1 MAVKPSDILRGKY
14 RIDALIGRGGMGQ
27 VFSATDLSTLDRT
40 QVAIKIV
47 SRLLVDGVMMLRLQR
62 EAEAA
67 LRIKSDYVPRV
78 LEVSDTEE
86 GETFLVMDRL
96 FGESLAQRIREE
108 GALPWPEVAKIG
120 DDVLCG
126 LVDAHAAGVIHR
138 DLKPSNVFLSV
149 KFGQVRAMVLDF
161 GVCKLDGVDVERL
174 TGTGESIGTVA
185 YMAPE
190 QIRGASKV
198 DGRADVYAF
207 GALVFEMLSGRL
219 PHEGPSQMA
228 ILASKLEKTASTL
241 QDASRVAF
249 PEALE
254 AVVARA
260 LARDPENR
268 FESASEL
275 LVAWRSLSGAN
286 VQPSLPPAP
295 SSARAIADEITRV
308 GEPPTEIIPPPL
320 FVAAEE
326 QEGPPPSPPAA
337 VVAIVHLSPSARRN
351 EAPSPD
357 PPLVDAPDTEPELA
371 SVKSGSTPD
380 VEPQEA
386 PRDEVRVTQTAL
398 AGSLAPRRIPARR
411 EGLGPARIAM
421 LAAFFGV
428 IASLVLVAFSFSRP
442 DPPTIRASV
451 SFEPVPSEPVDPA
464 SVNPLASTGV
474 ADPSSSASATPS
486 VKVRLLRP
494 RPARPGPA
502 PARSVIPKITSQP
515 RY

>member
-1 MAVKPSDILRGKY
+1 
-14 RIDALIGRGGMGQ
+14 MGQ
-27 VFSATDLSTLDRT
+27 VFSATDLSSLDRT

-47 SRLLVDGVMMLRLQR
+47 SRLFVDEVMMLRLHR

-67 LRIKSDYVPRV
+67 LRITSDYVPRV

-96 FGESLAQRIREE
+96 FGESLSQRIREE

-161 GVCKLDGVDVERL
+161 GVCKLDGIDVERL

-190 QIRGASKV
+190 QIRGASRV
-198 DGRADVYAF
+198 DGRADLYAF

-228 ILASKLEKTASTL
+228 ILASKLENTASTL
-241 QDASRVAF
+241 RDAARVAF
-249 PEALE
+249 PDALE
-254 AVVARA
+254 ALVARS
-260 LARDPENR
+260 LARDPEDR
-268 FESASEL
+268 FESAGEL
-275 LVAWRSLSGAN
+275 LVAWRALSGAN

-295 SSARAIADEITRV
+295 SSARAMADEVTRAR
-308 GEPPTEIIPPPL
+308 EPPTEIIPPP
-320 FVAAEE
+320 FSDTGGP
-326 QEGPPPSPPAA
+326 EGPPPSSIRDAATA
-337 VVAIVHLSPSARRN
+337 VVGVV
-351 EAPSPD
+351 
-357 PPLVDAPDTEPELA
+357 VDAPDIVLELSSTSASAPE
-371 SVKSGSTPD
+371 
-380 VEPQEA
+380 VEPKVA
-386 PRDEVRVTQTAL
+386 PPEEGQKAQHGLV
-398 AGSLAPRRIPARR
+398 GSLAPRHAPAQR
-411 EGLGPARIAM
+411 EGLGPARIAL

-428 IASLVLVAFSFSRP
+428 VASLVLVAFAFSRP
-442 DPPTIRASV
+442 DAPTARVSAFFPEASASPPVEPAAVNAVVAPGEAAS
-451 SFEPVPSEPVDPA
+451 EAATDAGGVPGGRGHAVRPRV
-464 SVNPLASTGV
+464 VR
-474 ADPSSSASATPS
+474 SATP
-486 VKVRLLRP
+486 
-494 RPARPGPA
+494 PA
-502 PARSVIPKITSQP
+502 PRSSLLKITPQP